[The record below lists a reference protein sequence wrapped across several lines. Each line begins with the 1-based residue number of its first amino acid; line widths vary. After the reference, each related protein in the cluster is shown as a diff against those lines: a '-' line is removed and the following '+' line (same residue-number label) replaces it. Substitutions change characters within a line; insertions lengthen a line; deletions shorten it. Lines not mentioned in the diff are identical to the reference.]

1 MIPPVRRKG
10 SEMQVP
16 GARCEVSDNLTPG
29 TWNLLLDHR
38 RDQLGE
44 AVPGAVQ
51 AALHRAQVAARDLRD
66 LLAALPF
73 ELAQHEHDPVMLR
86 QVAGALLPGVLDEAV
101 AVQGDGAG
109 ARVIELRRPVAAR

>member
-29 TWNLLLDHR
+29 TWNLLLDQR

-66 LLAALPF
+66 LLVALPF

-86 QVAGALLPGVLDEAV
+86 EVADALLHGVLEEAL
-101 AVQGDGAG
+101 AVQVVAAG
-109 ARVIELRRPVAAR
+109 ARVLELQ